1 MVVVVVRAELLSG
14 QTVIIMFI
22 TIVHVC
28 ARSVYPVVGVGGTRS
43 HTFTRSEG
51 FMRRSELPQI

>member
-1 MVVVVVRAELLSG
+1 MVVVVVVRAELLSG
-14 QTVIIMFI
+14 QTVIIMFL

-43 HTFTRSEG
+43 HTFC
-51 FMRRSELPQI
+51 QK